1 MVRELLENLGL
12 TKTEIT
18 VYLKLLEI
26 NTGSA
31 SEIAE
36 RAKCYKKNVY
46 DALERLV
53 RKGLV
58 SYAKEEHRRVYHAAS
73 PEKLLEFLDV
83 KKREIQGILPQLSA
97 IYHSPPVHEEMFFVF
112 KGKNGVKSIF
122 EDIIKSKVNYD
133 KLGSE
138 GKFKELFPYY
148 YNQYQDKK
156 RENNIAC
163 RVISNFKEKKS
174 AVVTETFGKIK
185 FLSDEFLN
193 PATTIIY
200 GHKVAIVIWKDEPI
214 GVLMNSQEVAN
225 SYRYYF
231 ELLWKLAEE

>member
-18 VYLKLLEI
+18 VYLTLLEI

-53 RKGLV
+53 KKGLV
-58 SYAKEEHRRVYHAAS
+58 SYAKVEHRRVYNAAS
-73 PEKLLEFLDV
+73 PEKLLEFLEV
-83 KKREIQGILPQLSA
+83 KKREIQSILPQLSA
-97 IYHSPPVHEEMFFVF
+97 IYHSPPVHEEMLFVF

-133 KLGSE
+133 KLGPE

-156 RENNIAC
+156 RENNITC
-163 RVISNFKEKKS
+163 RVICSFNERES
-174 AVVTETFGKIK
+174 AVLTETFGEIK
-185 FLSDEFLN
+185 FLSGEFLN

-200 GHKVAIVIWKDEPI
+200 SHKVAIVIWKEEPI
-214 GVLMNSQEVAN
+214 GVLMNSKEVAD

-231 ELLWKLAEE
+231 ELLWKLAEK